1 LTTVTFAKQN
11 YTIMLR
17 PKQVKKEKI
26 QLSRD
31 SYKKATKLFSYL
43 KPYRVQYGI
52 GWVFLVLSTS
62 IGLIFPLLLGQLLG
76 TGNGTKTSM
85 SEAVKAID
93 LTNINTVAFALFLLF
108 GAQAIFS
115 YFRVVLFTNV
125 TENTLRDLRADVFK
139 KLIHLP
145 MDFYNRSTVGELTS
159 RLSSDITQIQETL
172 RTTVAEFFRQI
183 VMVIGGIFVL
193 TFISWKLA
201 LIMLATVPVIAIVA
215 VIFGRFIR
223 RLSKEAQDQTA
234 AANATAEEAL
244 TGIGNI
250 KAFTNEAF
258 SLKRFH
264 TAITEIRALN
274 IKSGL
279 WRGLF
284 VSFIV
289 FAMFGAIVFIIW
301 QGLLMTEGPH
311 PSLAKGDLYSF
322 LMMTLLMAASIGS
335 LPDFYAGIQKT
346 IGATE
351 KLMNLVD
358 ELSEDQLFTGTK
370 KPEISGAI
378 RFENVHFAYP
388 QRPDISVLNGIDFE
402 IGSNQTLA
410 LVGASGG
417 GKSTI
422 ASLILSYYPLSQ
434 GSVYFDKTSSDQIEL
449 KHLREHIAVVPQDV
463 LLFAGTIYENIAFGR
478 PTASAEEIENAAKQA
493 NALDFIMSFPD
504 GMNTQV
510 GDRGIQLS
518 GGQKQRIAI
527 ARAILKNP
535 TILILDEATSALDSE
550 SERTVQDALD
560 KLMKGRTSIVIAH
573 RLSTIRNADKIVVL
587 QNGKISEQGNHDSLM
602 SANGAYADLVK
613 LQGAH

>member
-1 LTTVTFAKQN
+1 
-11 YTIMLR
+11 MLR

-52 GWVFLVLSTS
+52 GWIFLVLSTS
-62 IGLIFPLLLGQLLG
+62 IGIVFPLLLGQLLG
-76 TGNGTKTSM
+76 NGNGTKTTM
-85 SEAVKAID
+85 SEAIHAID
-93 LTNINTVAFALFLLF
+93 LTNINTVAFALFILF

-139 KLIHLP
+139 KLVHLP

-183 VMVIGGIFVL
+183 VMVVGGIFVL

-201 LIMLATVPVIAIVA
+201 LIMLGTVPIIAIVA
-215 VIFGRFIR
+215 VVFGRFIR

-234 AANATAEEAL
+234 SANATAEEAL

-250 KAFTNEAF
+250 KAFTNEAY
-258 SLKRFH
+258 SLKRFSN
-264 TAITEIRALN
+264 AIEHIRSLN

-279 WRGLF
+279 WRGMF

-301 QGLLMTEGPH
+301 QGLLMTEGPN

-351 KLMNLVD
+351 KLMDLVN
-358 ELSEDQLFTGTK
+358 ELSEDQLFTGTQ
-370 KPEISGAI
+370 KPTITGAI
-378 RFENVHFAYP
+378 RFENVQFSYP
-388 QRPDISVLNGIDFE
+388 QRPDITVLNGINFE
-402 IGSNQTLA
+402 IASNQTLA
-410 LVGASGG
+410 LVGTSGG

-422 ASLILSYYPLSQ
+422 ASLLLNYYPLTS
-434 GSVYFDKTSSDQIEL
+434 GNVYFDNVSTAQIDL

-463 LLFAGTIYENIAFGR
+463 LLFAGSIRDNIAFGR
-478 PTASAEEIENAAKQA
+478 PDATQDEISLAAAQA
-493 NALDFIMSFPD
+493 NALEFIQSFPD
-504 GMNTQV
+504 GMDTQV

-550 SERTVQDALD
+550 SERIVQDALD

-573 RLSTIRNADKIVVL
+573 RLSTIRNADKIIVL
-587 QNGKISEQGNHDSLM
+587 QNGGITEQGNHDTLM
-602 SANGAYADLVK
+602 EKNGTYADLVK
-613 LQGAH
+613 LQGTH

>member
-1 LTTVTFAKQN
+1 
-11 YTIMLR
+11 MLR
-17 PKQVKKEKI
+17 PKQAKKEKI
-26 QLSRD
+26 QLTRD
-31 SYKKATKLFSYL
+31 SYKKARKLFSYM
-43 KPYRVQYGI
+43 KPYRLQYGI

-62 IGLIFPLLLGQLLG
+62 IGLIFPILLGQLLG
-76 TGNGTKTSM
+76 TGNGSSTTMSDAIKT
-85 SEAVKAID
+85 ID
-93 LTNINTVAFALFLLF
+93 LTNINTVAFALFIMF

-125 TENTLRDLRADVFK
+125 TEKTLRDLRLDVFS
-139 KLIHLP
+139 KLLHLP
-145 MDFYNRSTVGELTS
+145 MDFYNRNTVGELTS
-159 RLSSDITQIQETL
+159 RLGSDITQIQETL

-183 VMVIGGIFVL
+183 VMVIGGILIL

-201 LIMLATVPVIAIVA
+201 LIMLATVPVIAIIA
-215 VIFGRFIR
+215 VFFGRFIR

-234 AANATAEEAL
+234 AANGTAEEAL

-250 KAFTNEAF
+250 KAFTNEMI
-258 SLKRFH
+258 SLKRFT
-264 TAITEIRALN
+264 TAINEIKRLN

-279 WRGLF
+279 WRGMF

-301 QGLLMTEGPH
+301 QGLLMTEGPN

-322 LMMTLLMAASIGS
+322 LMVTLLMAASIGS
-335 LPDFYAGIQKT
+335 LPDFYASIQKT

-351 KLMNLVD
+351 KLMLLIEEV
-358 ELSEDQLFTGTK
+358 SEQELFTGQQ
-370 KPEISGAI
+370 KPKITGEL
-378 RFENVHFAYP
+378 RFEDAHFSYP
-388 QRPDISVLNGIDFE
+388 QRKDIEVLKGISFE

-410 LVGASGG
+410 LVGTSGG

-422 ASLILSYYPLSQ
+422 ASLVLNYYQLT
-434 GSVYFDKTSSDQIEL
+434 GGKLYFDGVDSSEIDL

-463 LLFAGTIYENIAFGR
+463 ILFAGTIQENIAFGKEN
-478 PTASAEEIENAAKQA
+478 ASIEAIEAAAKQA
-493 NALDFIMSFPD
+493 NAWEFIQSFPD
-504 GMNTQV
+504 GMQTQV

-550 SERTVQDALD
+550 SERVVQEALD
-560 KLMKGRTSIVIAH
+560 NLMKGRTSIVIAH
-573 RLSTIRNADKIVVL
+573 RLSTIRNANKIIVL
-587 QNGKISEQGNHDSLM
+587 NQGKIAENGNHEELM
-602 SANGAYADLVK
+602 QNNGIYADLVGMQMK
-613 LQGAH
+613 H

>member
-1 LTTVTFAKQN
+1 
-11 YTIMLR
+11 MLR
-17 PKQVKKEKI
+17 PKQAKKEKI
-26 QLSRD
+26 QLTRD
-31 SYKKATKLFSYL
+31 SYTKARKLFSYM
-43 KPYRVQYGI
+43 KPYRLQYGI

-62 IGLIFPLLLGQLLG
+62 IGLIFPILLGQLLG
-76 TGNGTKTSM
+76 TGNGTSTSM
-85 SEAVKAID
+85 SEAIKAID
-93 LTNINTVAFALFLLF
+93 LTNINTVAFALFIMF
-108 GAQAIFS
+108 GAQAVFS

-125 TENTLRDLRADVFK
+125 TENTLRDLRSDVFN
-139 KLIHLP
+139 KLLHLP
-145 MDFYNRSTVGELTS
+145 MDFYNRNTVGELTS
-159 RLSSDITQIQETL
+159 RLGSDITQIQETL

-183 VMVIGGIFVL
+183 VMVIGGILIL

-201 LIMLATVPVIAIVA
+201 LIMLATVPVIAIIA
-215 VIFGRFIR
+215 VFFGRFIR

-234 AANATAEEAL
+234 AANGTAEEAL

-250 KAFTNEAF
+250 KAFTNELI
-258 SLKRFH
+258 SLKRFT
-264 TAITEIRALN
+264 TAINEIKRLN

-301 QGLLMTEGPH
+301 QGLLMTEGPN

-322 LMMTLLMAASIGS
+322 LMVTLLMAASIGS
-335 LPDFYAGIQKT
+335 LPDFYASIQKT

-351 KLMNLVD
+351 KLMLLID
-358 ELSEDQLFTGTK
+358 EVSEQDIFTGQL
-370 KPEISGAI
+370 KPAISGSL
-378 RFENVHFAYP
+378 RFEDVRFSYP
-388 QRPDISVLNGIDFE
+388 QRKDIEVLKGISFD

-410 LVGASGG
+410 LVGTSGG

-422 ASLILSYYPLSQ
+422 ASLVLNYYPLS
-434 GSVYFDKTSSDQIEL
+434 GGKLYFDGIDSSEIDL

-463 LLFAGTIYENIAFGR
+463 ILFAGTIQENIAFGR
-478 PTASAEEIENAAKQA
+478 ENATVEEIQEAAKQA
-493 NALDFIMSFPD
+493 NAWEFIQSFPD
-504 GMNTQV
+504 GMQTQV

-550 SERTVQDALD
+550 SERVVQDALD
-560 KLMKGRTSIVIAH
+560 HLMKGRTSIVIAH
-573 RLSTIRNADKIVVL
+573 RLSTIRNADRILVL
-587 QNGKISEQGNHDSLM
+587 NQGTVAESGNHEELM
-602 SANGAYADLVK
+602 QMKGIYADLVSM
-613 LQGAH
+613 QMTR